1 MSADAP
7 IPTLELGTH
16 KLHRVDDG
24 FFKLDG
30 GAMFG
35 VVPKT
40 LWSKAM
46 PADEDNRIR
55 MGSNC
60 LLVEKGADLVL
71 IDTGLGGHADEKF
84 RGIYAYGETA
94 GRLPQEIRRAGFEL
108 GDVTHV
114 VLSHLHFDHCGWNCT
129 DGPGGLV
136 PTFPKARYWMSRGE
150 VEHARAPNQR
160 DRASYFP
167 RNWEPLFEA
176 GVAELF
182 DGQGSPIEGVTAIE
196 APGHNRN
203 MCVVRVDGGASDA
216 QAIFLADLVP
226 TVAHVP
232 YPWVMGYDLYPLETL
247 AGKEHWL
254 PQAAAGGWLCH
265 FEHEP
270 DTPWARLVAD
280 KPGRFKAA
288 ALR

>member
-1 MSADAP
+1 MRS
-7 IPTLELGTH
+7 LQLGSH
-16 KLHRVDDG
+16 QLHLVDDG
-24 FFKLDG
+24 QFRLDG

-35 VVPKT
+35 VVPKN
-40 LWSKAM
+40 LWSRVA
-46 PADEDNRIR
+46 PADEENRIR

-60 LLVEKGADLVL
+60 LLIEHGSDLVL
-71 IDTGLGGHADEKF
+71 VDTGLGGHADEKF
-84 RGIYAYGETA
+84 RGIYAYDE
-94 GRLPQEIRRAGFEL
+94 RAGSLPRNIEAAGFAL

-114 VLSHLHFDHCGWNCT
+114 VLSHLHFDHSGWNCT
-129 DGPGGLV
+129 NTGKGDTLA
-136 PTFPKARYWMSRGE
+136 PTFPKARYWLARGE
-150 VEHARAPNQR
+150 VEHARAPNLR

-167 RNWEPLFEA
+167 RNWEPLFAA

-182 DGQGSPIEGVTAIE
+182 EGSGSPIPGVEAIE

-203 MCVVRVDGGASDA
+203 MCVVRVDGGAPEA

-226 TVAHVP
+226 TTAHVP

-265 FEHEP
+265 FEHDP
-270 DTPWARLVAD
+270 DVPWARLEAD
-280 KPGRFKAA
+280 KPGK
-288 ALR
+288 LRVVPVL

>member
-1 MSADAP
+1 MSA
-7 IPTLELGTH
+7 LELGSFR
-16 KLHRVDDG
+16 LHRVDDG
-24 FFKLDG
+24 GFRLDG

-40 LWSKAM
+40 LWSKVS

-60 LLVEKGADLVL
+60 LLIEAGSDLVL
-71 IDTGLGGHADEKF
+71 VDTGLGGHADEKF
-84 RGIYAYGETA
+84 RGIYAYD
-94 GRLPQEIRRAGFEL
+94 RRAGGLPGEIEKAGFAL

-129 DGPGGLV
+129 DGGNGGSLR
-136 PTFPKARYWMSRGE
+136 PTFPKARYWLSRGE
-150 VEHARAPNQR
+150 VEHARKPNLR

-182 DGQGSPIEGVTAIE
+182 DGEGGPLPGIRAIE

-203 MCVVRVDGGASDA
+203 MCVIRVDGGAPGA
-216 QAIFLADLVP
+216 QAIFFADLIP
-226 TVAHVP
+226 TTAHIP

-247 AGKEHWL
+247 AGKQHWL

-265 FEHEP
+265 FEHDP
-270 DTPWARLVAD
+270 DTPWARLEEE
-280 KPGRFKAA
+280 KPGKFRV
-288 ALR
+288 LPVP